1 MIGIAIFTTVRN
13 GFGFFS
19 FFPLLWIFIALALWS
34 TNKEIKNEIES
45 RNQKE

>member
-1 MIGIAIFTTVRN
+1 MIGIAIFTTVSN

-34 TNKEIKNEIES
+34 TNKEINNEIES